1 MKRIAVSVIALVLM
15 LVAVTTAWAGPDLDA
30 CNNFNKAGDYSRAIA
45 SGKLAVKAEPR
56 NPGSFFCLGNA
67 YYSSG
72 ELKLALPE
80 MQQAERLATG
90 KADLMY
96 IYNFLGLILNGM
108 GDKEQALQQY
118 NRSLT
123 LAKELF
129 NKEQEA
135 TALNNVAG
143 IFKDRGQL
151 DHALEYYNKAVKLT
165 SEDKNATIY
174 NNIAMVYERKGDY
187 QKALEYLKKS
197 IAIDERNGDYHSQ
210 ARTLLNLGGTYRN
223 MGQFQDAQEALF
235 SGLEKIRKVKDA
247 NWEAVAHRYIGWLYQ
262 DMGSLPLARKWFK
275 TAIDIFTRIGAA
287 DRAASAQADLQKLL
301 QPRPYAGIE
310 IGAKGV
316 KATVLVLTPRADDG
330 YDVNEPFRRSI
341 NTTIISGVKTK
352 GAFDPQSIEET
363 VKAVKELHDQIL
375 AKYPVDKNSLHIVG
389 SSAVAKASN
398 RDQLAE
404 KVKEFTGKTLGYI
417 NKDEEVLYN
426 LVGSI
431 PSDKQLKALSVDI
444 GSGNTK
450 IGYWDKTGGSG
461 KVVAVDIPLG
471 TVSLTDAVAK
481 AGDDPKALS
490 NAADRVIKDELAPKL
505 RDAMAKTPGY
515 RNRRPVYLVGGIV
528 WAVATMTKPG
538 NSEDFT
544 KLTPAD
550 IDAFM
555 AGINKNPEK
564 FLSPS
569 LAHVKD
575 PENRKWAEGQITA
588 VKDTFT
594 PENMLSGAKLL
605 KAIFSEMKIKE
616 GYFAR
621 WGSWL
626 VGKVY
631 MQGNE
636 AEEMAAKYN

>member
-1 MKRIAVSVIALVLM
+1 MKKIFSLLLVLVTM
-15 LVAVTTAWAGPDLDA
+15 LLATSAWAGPDLDA
-30 CNNFNKAGDYSRAIA
+30 CWNFSKAGDYPRAIA
-45 SGKLAVKAEPR
+45 SGKRAIKAEPR
-56 NPGSFFCLGNA
+56 NPGSFYCLSKA

-90 KADLMY
+90 KEDLMY
-96 IYNFLGLILNGM
+96 IYNFMGLILDNM

-118 NRSLT
+118 NRSLS
-123 LAKELF
+123 LARELS
-129 NKEQEA
+129 NNDQEA
-135 TALNNVAG
+135 TALNNVAS
-143 IFKDRGQL
+143 IFQDLGQL
-151 DHALEYYNKAVKLT
+151 DQALEYFEKSL
-165 SEDKNATIY
+165 ELRPDDKNAAVY
-174 NNIAMVYERKGDY
+174 NNIALVYKSKGDT
-187 QKALEYLKKS
+187 QKAIEYLKKA
-197 IAIDERNGDYHSQ
+197 IAIDERNGDYHAQ
-210 ARTLLNLGGTYRN
+210 AKHLLNLGNIYRN
-223 MGQFQDAQEALF
+223 MRQYQDAQETLF

-247 NWEAVAHRYIGWLYQ
+247 YWEASAHQYIGWLYNN
-262 DMGSLPLARKWFK
+262 MGSLPLARKWLK
-275 TAIDIFTRIGAA
+275 AAIDISTRIGAA
-287 DRAASAQADLQKLL
+287 DIAVSAQADLQKLL
-301 QPRPYAGIE
+301 QPRAYAGIE
-310 IGAKGV
+310 IGSKGV

-341 NTTIISGVKTK
+341 NTTIIAGVKAK

-363 VKAVKELHDQIL
+363 AKAVKELQDQIL
-375 AKYPVDKNSLHIVG
+375 ANYQVDKNSLHIVG
-389 SSAVAKASN
+389 SSAVAMAAN

-404 KVKEFTGKTLGYI
+404 KVKELTGYTLGYI

-431 PSDKQLKALSVDI
+431 PSDKVLKALSVDI

-450 IGYWDKTGGSG
+450 IGYWDKIGNNG
-461 KVVAVDIPLG
+461 KVVAVEIPLG
-471 TVSLTDAVAK
+471 TVTLTDAVAK
-481 AGDDPKALS
+481 AGDDPKALL
-490 NAADRVIKDELAPKL
+490 NAADRVLKDELGPKL
-505 RDAMAKTPGY
+505 REAMSKNPGY

-528 WAVATMTKPG
+528 WALTTLTKPG
-538 NSEDFT
+538 NSQDFV

-555 AGINKNPEK
+555 NGIKNNPDA
-564 FLSPS
+564 FLNPS

-575 PENRKWAEGQITA
+575 AETRKWAEGQVTA
-588 VKDTFT
+588 VKDVFT

-605 KAIFSEMKIKE
+605 KTVFTDMKIKE

-626 VGKVY
+626 AGKVY
-631 MQGNE
+631 LQGKE

>member
-1 MKRIAVSVIALVLM
+1 MKKIFSLLLVLVTM
-15 LVAVTTAWAGPDLDA
+15 LLAQTTWAGADLDA
-30 CNNFNKAGDYSRAIA
+30 CWNFSNAGDYPRAIA
-45 SGKLAVKAEPR
+45 SGKRAVKIEPR
-56 NPGSFFCLGNA
+56 NPGSFFCLGKA

-90 KADLMY
+90 KADLMH
-96 IYNFLGLILNGM
+96 IYNFLGLIFSGM

-118 NRSLT
+118 DRSLT
-123 LAKELF
+123 LARELS
-129 NKEQEA
+129 NKDQEA
-135 TALNNVAG
+135 TALNNVAT
-143 IFKDRGQL
+143 IYKERGLL
-151 DHALEYYNKAVKLT
+151 DQALEYYNKAVELMP
-165 SEDKNATIY
+165 EEQNAVAY
-174 NNIAMVYERKGDY
+174 NNIALVYNAKENY
-187 QKALEYLKKS
+187 QKSVEYLKKA
-197 IAIDERNGDYHSQ
+197 IVIDERNGDYHNQ
-210 ARTLLNLGGTYRN
+210 AKILLNLGNTYRN
-223 MGQFQDAQEALF
+223 MGQYQDAQDALF

-247 NWEAVAHRYIGWLYQ
+247 YWEASAHRYIGWLYW
-262 DMGSLPLARKWFK
+262 DMGSLPLARKWLK
-275 TAIDIFTRIGAA
+275 ASIDISSRIGAA
-287 DRAASAQADLQKLL
+287 NMTASTQADLQKLL
-301 QPRPYAGIE
+301 QPRAYAGIE
-310 IGAKGV
+310 IGSKGV

-341 NTTIISGVKTK
+341 NTTIIAGVKAK

-363 VKAVKELHDQIL
+363 AKAVKELQDQIL
-375 AKYPVDKNSLHIVG
+375 ANYQVDKNSLHIVG
-389 SSAVAKASN
+389 SSAVAKAAN

-404 KVKEFTGKTLGYI
+404 KVKELTGHTLGYI

-431 PSDKQLKALSVDI
+431 PADKVLKALSVDI

-450 IGYWDKTGGSG
+450 IGYWDKTGNNG
-461 KVVAVDIPLG
+461 KVVAVEIPLG
-471 TVSLTDAVAK
+471 TVTLTDAVAK
-481 AGDDPKALS
+481 AGDDPKALL
-490 NAADRVIKDELAPKL
+490 NAADRVLKDELGPKL
-505 RDAMAKTPGY
+505 QEAMAKTPGY

-528 WAVATMTKPG
+528 WAITTLTKPG
-538 NSEDFT
+538 NSQDFV

-555 AGINKNPEK
+555 NGIKNDPDA
-564 FLSPS
+564 FLNPS

-575 PENRKWAEGQITA
+575 AETRKWAEGQVTA
-588 VKDTFT
+588 VKDVFT

-605 KAIFSEMKIKE
+605 KTVFTDMKFKE

-626 VGKVY
+626 AGKVY
-631 MQGNE
+631 LQGKE